1 MFKSPLFTKYCCT
14 LYVVENFKCHK
25 VYSTLMI
32 LAKFKRSEYRTRM
45 PNSSHNFEF
54 PQSRYLR

>member
-1 MFKSPLFTKYCCT
+1 MFKSPLFTVLFT
-14 LYVVENFKCHK
+14 YVVENFKCHK